1 MSKTS
6 VIGMVSLVAVGVV
19 LTLGYMNPYAEAE
32 PMKIIIE
39 HQVDEKPLGAATKP
53 AVEEY
58 YKKQKELVTK
68 NLKEKETSADNI
80 EKLNISAAYDSVGC
94 MDRSMEEFPKLI
106 DVINGQQ
113 MNADEVSTKMEE
125 NCVIDSLVNIKYNE
139 PTRLRSAEKL
149 FRDVGFKVPDINDW
163 F

>member
-1 MSKTS
+1 MSKIS
-6 VIGMVSLVAVGVV
+6 ILGIGSLVAVGVL
-19 LTLGYMNPYAEAE
+19 LTFGYMDPHAESE

-39 HQVDEKPLGAATKP
+39 HKVDEKPVGAATKP

-58 YKKQKELVTK
+58 YKKQKQLVT
-68 NLKEKETSADNI
+68 NNIKEKEKSADSI
-80 EKLNISAAYDSVGC
+80 EKMNISAAYDSIGC

-139 PTRLRSAEKL
+139 PTRLKSAEKL
-149 FRDVGFKVPDINDW
+149 FRDVGFKVPDISDW